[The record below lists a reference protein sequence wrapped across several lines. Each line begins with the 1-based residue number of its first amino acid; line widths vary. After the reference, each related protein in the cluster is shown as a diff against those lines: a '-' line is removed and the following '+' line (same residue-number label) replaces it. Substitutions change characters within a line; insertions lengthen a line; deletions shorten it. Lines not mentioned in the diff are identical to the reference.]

1 MAFSSDVMP
10 GMSLFFN
17 TKCLL
22 TSRKFFKMD
31 VNKSGRVFDFLVN
44 SGMLVLQHGPTAK
57 SPEMDSSMVLGMEID
72 RPSLSEVRVNG
83 TM

>member
-1 MAFSSDVMP
+1 
-10 GMSLFFN
+10 
-17 TKCLL
+17 
-22 TSRKFFKMD
+22 MD

-44 SGMLVLQHGPTAK
+44 SGMLVLQHGPMAK
-57 SPEMDSSMVLGMEID
+57 SPEMESSMVLGLDIE

>member
-1 MAFSSDVMP
+1 VAFSSDVMH
-10 GMSLFFN
+10 GMSTFLFD
-17 TKCLL
+17 KCLL
-22 TSRKFFKMD
+22 TTRKFFKMD

-57 SPEMDSSMVLGMEID
+57 SPEMESSMVLGMEIE